1 MELMVCHSDHE
12 FRLQRL
18 LLVMCHF
25 SEYERWGISDC
36 EWIYLC
42 PCFKESEKD
51 QGSVSPHE
59 IPSLIGNLTQPQ
71 LVEWLRGRKGLLLR
85 WWLGDG

>member
-1 MELMVCHSDHE
+1 MELVVCHFDHK

>member
-1 MELMVCHSDHE
+1 MVCHSDHK

-18 LLVMCHF
+18 LLVMCQF

>member
-1 MELMVCHSDHE
+1 MELMVCHSDHK

-18 LLVMCHF
+18 LLVMCQF

-59 IPSLIGNLTQPQ
+59 TPSIIGPLKQP
-71 LVEWLRGRKGLLLR
+71 
-85 WWLGDG
+85 